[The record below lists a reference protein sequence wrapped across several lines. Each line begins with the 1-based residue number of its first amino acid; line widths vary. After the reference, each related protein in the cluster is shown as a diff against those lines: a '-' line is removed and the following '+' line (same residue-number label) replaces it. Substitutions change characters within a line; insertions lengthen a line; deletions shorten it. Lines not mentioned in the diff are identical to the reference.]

1 MLKRNSINI
10 HCKFGAQQTWEL
22 AGRIGDF
29 GNFLNGFAQSPQLIV
44 LNIDWVQ
51 YLSWKIVKYCILC
64 EVCVINSTVSPQ
76 MWCIKSIKG
85 WFTAS
90 DLLARFCKVNLSKA
104 KLWPDLFSKSLFSRS
119 NLLWSRAI
127 MALECDRRWLLFFGC
142 SLWLSTRCKMFHSK
156 IT

>member
-51 YLSWKIVKYCILC
+51 YLSWKIVKYCILS
-64 EVCVINSTVSPQ
+64 EVCMINSTVHL
-76 MWCIKSIKG
+76 K
-85 WFTAS
+85 
-90 DLLARFCKVNLSKA
+90 
-104 KLWPDLFSKSLFSRS
+104 
-119 NLLWSRAI
+119 
-127 MALECDRRWLLFFGC
+127 CDV
-142 SLWLSTRCKMFHSK
+142 
-156 IT
+156 